1 MDDPIQMDDLG
12 YIPQGICP
20 QNPAT
25 LESVVF
31 IGQKCNSARIG
42 LKEFCV

>member
-1 MDDPIQMDDLG
+1 MMDDPIQMDDLG
-12 YIPQGICP
+12 YIPQAP
-20 QNPAT
+20 KNPAT